1 MPRRGRRKSR
11 PPIPLEK
18 FAILLRKRMTKAEV
32 FFWTRLKKAQLDWKH
47 RFEPQVVVGQYIPD
61 FYCESLKLAI
71 ELDGSIHK
79 VKSVKKHD
87 SRRTKVL
94 NRMGVTV
101 IRYQNSQ
108 VYGNWRSILYQLS
121 EVCCG
126 TGRELYP

>member
-1 MPRRGRRKSR
+1 MARRGRRRSR

-32 FFWTRLKKAQLDWKH
+32 FFWTRLKKAQKDWKH
-47 RFEPQVVVGQYIPD
+47 QFEPQVVVGQYIPD

-87 SRRTKVL
+87 SHRTKVL

-101 IRYQNSQ
+101 IRYQNAQ
-108 VYGNWRSILYQLS
+108 VYGIWRSILNQL
-121 EVCCG
+121 EQVCCG